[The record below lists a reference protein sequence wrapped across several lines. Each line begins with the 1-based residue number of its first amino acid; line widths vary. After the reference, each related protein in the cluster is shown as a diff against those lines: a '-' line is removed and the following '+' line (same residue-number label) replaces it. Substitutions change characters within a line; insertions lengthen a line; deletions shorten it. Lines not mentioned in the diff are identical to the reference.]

1 MKTVAVVTATTGR
14 KELQQAMDSVAA
26 QTYPCEH
33 YIFVD
38 GMYEHD
44 TFEVNPGPNNKV
56 RIIHKC
62 ALPVR
67 TGGNGMMNGGIV
79 AASAFLVQEDMICW
93 LDDDNWFE
101 PDHIEKLVEAKG
113 DKPYAYSL
121 RSLRNVDGSFF
132 ANDDFESIGHH
143 GGFIDL
149 NCYLMERNIA
159 VQIAPLWYKTTG
171 ELMIGDRFVYQALRE
186 NNLESACS
194 GLYSLNYRL
203 NEKRD
208 LRGFF
213 FEGNIKTRAQFPDGF
228 PWAKDTK

>member
-1 MKTVAVVTATTGR
+1 MKTVAVVTATKGR
-14 KELQQAMDSVAA
+14 AELYKAIDSVRQ
-26 QTYPCEH
+26 QTYPCRH
-33 YIFVD
+33 YVFVD
-38 GMYEHD
+38 GEADKSNLYYGLTNTEL
-44 TFEVNPGPNNKV
+44 
-56 RIIHKC
+56 C
-62 ALPVR
+62 YLPVR

-79 AASAFLVQEDMICW
+79 AASAFLVQEDLICW

-113 DKPYAYSL
+113 DKPYSYSL
-121 RSLRNVDGSFF
+121 RALRNSDGSFF

-228 PWAKDTK
+228 PWAKDNK

>member
-1 MKTVAVVTATTGR
+1 MKSVAVVTATTGR
-14 KELQQAMDSVAA
+14 KELQQAINSVRE
-26 QTYPCEH
+26 QTYPCRH
-33 YIFVD
+33 YIFID
-38 GMYEHD
+38 GEQASQNEFYVEGA
-44 TFEVNPGPNNKV
+44 EV
-56 RIIHKC
+56 C
-62 ALPVR
+62 QLPVR

-101 PDHIEKLVEAKG
+101 PNHIEKLVEAKR

-121 RSLRNVDGSFF
+121 RALRNVDGSFF
-132 ANDDFESIGHH
+132 ANDDFESLGHH
-143 GGFIDL
+143 TGFIDL
-149 NCYLMERNIA
+149 NCYLMDRNIA

-171 ELMIGDRFVYQALRE
+171 ELMVGDRFVYQALVQ
-186 NNLESACS
+186 NQLDSACS
-194 GLYSLNYRL
+194 GLYTLNYRL

-213 FEGNIKTRAQFPDGF
+213 FEGNIKMRGQYPDGF

>member
-14 KELQQAMDSVAA
+14 KELQQAINSVAA
-26 QTYPCEH
+26 QTHPCKH
-33 YIFVD
+33 YIFFD
-38 GMYEHD
+38 GVVPDFIYYNED
-44 TFEVNPGPNNKV
+44 TFIC
-56 RIIHKC
+56 R
-62 ALPVR
+62 LPVK

-101 PDHIEKLVEAKG
+101 PNHIEKLVEAKG
-113 DKPYAYSL
+113 DKPYSYSL
-121 RSLRNVDGSFF
+121 RALRNVDGSFF
-132 ANDDFESIGHH
+132 ANDDFESLGHH
-143 GGFIDL
+143 SGFIDL
-149 NCYLMERNIA
+149 NCYLMDRNIA

-171 ELMIGDRFVYQALRE
+171 ELMVGDRFVYQALVA
-186 NNLESACS
+186 NQLDSACS
-194 GLYSLNYRL
+194 GLYTLNYRL

>member
-1 MKTVAVVTATTGR
+1 MKTVAVVTATTSR
-14 KELQQAMDSVAA
+14 KELQQAINSVRE
-26 QTYPCEH
+26 QTYSCRH
-33 YIFVD
+33 YIFID
-38 GMYEHD
+38 GEQAFKNEFYIKGA
-44 TFEVNPGPNNKV
+44 EV
-56 RIIHKC
+56 C
-62 ALPVR
+62 QLPVC

-101 PDHIEKLVEAKG
+101 PNHIEKLVEAKG
-113 DKPYAYSL
+113 DKPYSYSL
-121 RSLRNVDGSFF
+121 RSLRNFDGSLF

-143 GGFIDL
+143 GSFIDL
-149 NCYLMERNIA
+149 NCYLMNRNIA

-171 ELMIGDRFVYQALRE
+171 ELMIGDRFVYQALKE

-194 GLYSLNYRL
+194 GLYTLNYRL

>member
-14 KELQQAMDSVAA
+14 KELEQAIRSVKA
-26 QTYPCEH
+26 QTYPCTH
-33 YIFVD
+33 YVFSDAAVLD
-38 GMYEHD
+38 PA
-44 TFEVNPGPNNKV
+44 TFANVHYV
-56 RIIHKC
+56 R
-62 ALPVR
+62 LPVR

-79 AASAFLVQEDMICW
+79 AASAFLVQEDLICW

-121 RSLRNVDGSFF
+121 RALRNSDGSFF
-132 ANDDFESIGHH
+132 ANDDFESIGPH

-171 ELMIGDRFVYQALRE
+171 ELMIGDRFVYQALRQ

>member
-1 MKTVAVVTATTGR
+1 MKTVAVVTATTSR
-14 KELQQAMDSVAA
+14 KELQQAIDSVAA
-26 QTYPCEH
+26 QTYPCKH
-33 YIFVD
+33 YIFFD
-38 GMYEHD
+38 GVAPSFIPYNEN
-44 TFEVNPGPNNKV
+44 TF
-56 RIIHKC
+56 IYH
-62 ALPVR
+62 LPIK
-67 TGGNGMMNGGIV
+67 TGSNGMMNGGIV
-79 AASAFLVQEDMICW
+79 AASAFLVQEDLICW

-101 PDHIEKLVEAKG
+101 PNHIEKLVEAKG

-121 RSLRNVDGSFF
+121 RALRNSDGSFF

>member
-1 MKTVAVVTATTGR
+1 MKTVAVVTATTSR
-14 KELQQAMDSVAA
+14 KELQQAINSVCA
-26 QTYPCEH
+26 QTYPCQH
-33 YIFVD
+33 YIFFDGVD
-38 GMYEHD
+38 DSGLLS
-44 TFEVNPGPNNKV
+44 VQAGPHGLPIFH
-56 RIIHKC
+56 RC
-62 ALPVR
+62 TLPVR

-79 AASAFLVQEDMICW
+79 AASAFLVQEDLICW

-121 RSLRNVDGSFF
+121 RALRNSDGSFF

>member
-38 GMYEHD
+38 GVAIGD
-44 TFEVNPGPNNKV
+44 TFEVNPTPENKP
-56 RIIHKC
+56 RIIHRC
-62 ALPVR
+62 WLPVR

-79 AASAFLVQEDMICW
+79 AASAFLVQEDLICW

-121 RSLRNVDGSFF
+121 RALRNSDGSFF

-171 ELMIGDRFVYQALRE
+171 ELMIGDRFVYQALRV
-186 NNLESACS
+186 NNLENACS

>member
-14 KELQQAMDSVAA
+14 KELQQAIDSVRA
-26 QTYPCEH
+26 QTYPCRH
-33 YIFVD
+33 YIFAD
-38 GMYEHD
+38 GYQTSLFEFIMEHEEVYE
-44 TFEVNPGPNNKV
+44 
-56 RIIHKC
+56 
-62 ALPVR
+62 LPVR

-79 AASAFLVQEDMICW
+79 AASAFLVQEDLICW

-121 RSLRNVDGSFF
+121 RALRNVDGSFF
-132 ANDDFESIGHH
+132 ANDDFESIGPH

-171 ELMIGDRFVYQALRE
+171 ELMIGDRFVYQALRQ